1 MEVKKEKDENKHYR
15 YEFIKN
21 NKRFEIKF
29 LNNGDLYW
37 TFMDYDEMMG
47 RDKVDYGT
55 FTISIDDNYELFVL
69 FEGLFIRVKNAR
81 VSPSD
86 FDPIKEQLAY
96 FSVTDKEW
104 EDICSRR
111 KDELQI
117 NRMLKQSD
125 THQKLF
131 DGEKITWV
139 SDDGDYEDDQLVQI
153 SKQGDNF
160 VLEFARREKPDK
172 DKKIYNSDLETS
184 KFSIRFCNSGS
195 SYKPF
200 NIVFMDMYHAL
211 SRIKFDKKAQ
221 QQVDGQ
227 MGFAA
232 CFQLK

>member
-55 FTISIDDNYELFVL
+55 FTISIDDNYELFAL
-69 FEGLFIRVKNAR
+69 FEGLFTRVKNAS
-81 VSPSD
+81 VFPPLED
-86 FDPIKEQLAY
+86 QAIY
-96 FSVTDKEW
+96 FNMTDKEW
-104 EDICSRR
+104 EEYCDKR
-111 KDELQI
+111 KDDQLR
-117 NRMLKQSD
+117 NGMLRQSD
-125 THQKLF
+125 EYHKLY
-131 DGEKITWV
+131 DSGKITWV
-139 SDDGDYEDDQLVQI
+139 SEDGDYEDDQLVQI

-172 DKKIYNSDLETS
+172 DKNIYNSDLETS

-211 SRIKFDKKAQ
+211 SRIKFNKKAQ